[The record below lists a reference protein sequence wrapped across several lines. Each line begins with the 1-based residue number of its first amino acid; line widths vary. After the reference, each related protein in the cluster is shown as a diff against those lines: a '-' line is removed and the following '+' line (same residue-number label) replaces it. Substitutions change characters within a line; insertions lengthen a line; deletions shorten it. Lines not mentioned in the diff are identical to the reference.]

1 MDGRRFDKTILGH
14 EEITQG
20 RKTLRGKLRTVLF
33 LVDTSKTADAIQQQ
47 IQSIGAPPDALA
59 QLEAGGYIRAV
70 ASPVAAPAARAPIGS
85 VPTPPT
91 PAAPT
96 LIEPEPI
103 EPEPIEPEPIE
114 PEPIE
119 PEALPDLSD
128 APETLRATKAFMSK
142 TVVDAIGIRAF
153 VLTRRMERCA
163 TLADLEALLPAYAA
177 ALSRKLDTSAV
188 YALVERAKE
197 LASAGR
203 S

>member
-1 MDGRRFDKTILGH
+1 MDGRRFDKTTQGH

-33 LVDTSKTADAIQQQ
+33 LVDTSKTADTIQQQ

-59 QLEAGGYIRAV
+59 QLEAAGYIRAV
-70 ASPVAAPAARAPIGS
+70 ASPGAGPAARAPIVP
-85 VPTPPT
+85 VPT
-91 PAAPT
+91 ALAPT
-96 LIEPEPI
+96 EPAPTALAPTEPAPT
-103 EPEPIEPEPIE
+103 ESESSSES
-114 PEPIE
+114 
-119 PEALPDLSD
+119 SD
-128 APETLRATKAFMSK
+128 ALKTFRAAKALMNE

-153 VLTRRMERCA
+153 VFTRRMERCA

-177 ALSRKLDTSAV
+177 ALSKKLDTSAV
-188 YALVERAKE
+188 NALVERVKE